1 MLNRTLSPAYQQ
13 VNDINFIAPENK
25 QLSNGIEVY
34 TFNAGQKE
42 LVRVEFIFDNVNWDA
57 SKPLQAVTVNSL
69 INNGTAKLSAKEIA
83 EQVDYYGAFLQT
95 EYGADHITITL
106 YSLSKHLS
114 SVLPLVKAILSES
127 NFPQQELDIFIQ
139 NQKQK
144 LQVNLQKNDF
154 LARKAFAHAL
164 FGDTA
169 YGSDISM
176 ADYDSLKR
184 DDLISYYQAAFKPEN
199 CIIIAAGKFE
209 TKEFALLDEFFG
221 KDWANSSP
229 SALNKF
235 SYLPK
240 SATKISIEKPDSVQS
255 AIRMGKLVINRSHL
269 DFPSFQILN
278 TVLGGYFGSRLMA
291 NIREDKG
298 YTYGIG
304 SGAASLKHAGYFFI
318 ATEVGADVCENAL
331 AEIYKEIEILRS
343 EKVSDEELELVRN
356 YMLGSLLGSLENIF
370 SHADKFKNL
379 HFSNLGY
386 DYYSNYIHTVKNI
399 TAEKIQQIAQVYLDP
414 TSFVEV
420 VVGKTITEN
429 I

>member
-1 MLNRTLSPAYQQ
+1 MLNRSLSPAYQQ

-25 QLSNGIEVY
+25 QLTNGIEVY

-42 LVRVEFIFDNVNWDA
+42 LVRVEFIFNNVNWDA

-69 INNGTAKLSAKEIA
+69 INNGTPKLTAKEIA

-106 YSLSKHLS
+106 YSLVKHLS
-114 SVLPLVKAILSES
+114 SVLPIVKAILSES

-154 LARKAFAHAL
+154 LARKTFAHAV

-169 YGSDISM
+169 YGSDILIQ
-176 ADYDSLKR
+176 DYDSLKR
-184 DDLISYYQAAFKPEN
+184 DDLISYFQSAFKPQN
-199 CIIIAAGKFE
+199 CIIIAAGRFGDH
-209 TKEFALLDEFFG
+209 EFGLLDEFFG
-221 KDWANSSP
+221 KDWSNVSSSIP
-229 SALNKF
+229 NHF
-235 SYLPK
+235 NYLP
-240 SATKISIEKPDSVQS
+240 TGGEKIRIEKPESVQS
-255 AIRMGKLVINRSHL
+255 AIRMGKLAINRSHE
-269 DFPSFQILN
+269 DFPGFQVLN
-278 TVLGGYFGSRLMA
+278 TVLGGYFGSRLMT

-304 SGAASLKHAGYFFI
+304 SGVASLKHAGYFFI
-318 ATEVGADVCENAL
+318 ATEVGADVCEQAL
-331 AEIYKEIEILRS
+331 IEIYKEIDALRTDLVS
-343 EKVSDEELELVRN
+343 EEELQLVRN

-379 HFSNLGY
+379 YFSNLGY
-386 DYYSNYIHTVKNI
+386 DYYHKYISTVKNI
-399 TAEKIQQIAQVYLDP
+399 SSEEIRQIAQRYLAP

-420 VVGKTITEN
+420 VVGKTTT
-429 I
+429 